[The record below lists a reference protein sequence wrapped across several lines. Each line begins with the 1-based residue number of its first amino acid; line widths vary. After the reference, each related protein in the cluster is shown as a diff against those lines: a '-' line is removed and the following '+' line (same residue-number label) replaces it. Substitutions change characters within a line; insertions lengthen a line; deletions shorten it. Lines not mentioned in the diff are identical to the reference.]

1 MKKKTLALLC
11 SIVLLLASCAGITWA
26 AGGAA
31 DNHYAY
37 VSERGGNAGDGLR
50 YDLSSILTE
59 KGADSAYLRNID
71 DKTNGRY
78 FFSSRMKL
86 ADAGA
91 TAYVRVRIASNDG
104 AVALYVSEAPK
115 KFAITDS
122 WTALVKNDTP
132 TYYCIHHDS
141 SKYGITSANLDR
153 VTNAWLYIEVFED
166 ADCKVPYTGDYYLD
180 DVAVWWGA
188 KASSTTELGANLLT
202 DGDFQENADKPT
214 YYTDATPYSRLFY
227 AHEAAVTTVAMETG
241 GQTEDYPYGYL
252 ALTPGADSTKL
263 NLNWYTPQTDREG
276 DLVIRPLSDKEAAYL
291 DADNRGL
298 LTTVDGQTVRYADNK
313 AQIRYTLPLDAAA
326 SAGHLLLDI
335 SGNYV
340 VELSADGVTYQK
352 AANAAGWETAA
363 KTDTSNREQLAFPL
377 DSYLKGA
384 GSKLYV
390 RITDQTPEN
399 RWGAVLR
406 SVVVTYQPLTGMDDT
421 AVVQYAKASD
431 SADGSFPADKAITI
445 QASRINASFGY
456 LSNKATLTGLS
467 ENTTYLYRIGNRTA
481 DEWSEVKTYTTR
493 GGKDYTFILTGD
505 PQIGASEDIPADTL
519 AWNKT
524 LDAALQRAPDAAFLL
539 SAGDQVDSH
548 SNEFQYEGLLSSSVW
563 DSLPMAPT
571 IGNHDTSSKYFTY
584 HFNVPNPTKD
594 NVTAA
599 GGNYTF
605 QYGETLF
612 VVLNGNADDGD
623 GFRRTFAA
631 ATAACPDYRWLVV
644 CLHQDIYGSG
654 THTTTKELQ
663 DLRATL
669 FPILDEYMADIVLT
683 GHDHSYT
690 RAYILRGDEKAVVRQ
705 NAAGEAMYPF
715 GTLYITAGSSSG
727 SKYYPLVGDDIE
739 YVDISLQPGEPTYS
753 LVQVSHDA
761 LTIATY
767 RTASGDVVDTYTLTK
782 VIDASVLRDAVGQAE
797 ELLAGTHPSDASWA
811 LLEQRLAVA
820 KPLLTNEAAEA
831 AQLYDAVRGLR
842 LAIVG
847 LSAQEFPAPPD
858 SSAAPEPDPS
868 GTPDTGEAGPAGA
881 VIVLLLAGAVSLAAR
896 RRSQRRP

>member
-1 MKKKTLALLC
+1 M
-11 SIVLLLASCAGITWA
+11 
-26 AGGAA
+26 
-31 DNHYAY
+31 
-37 VSERGGNAGDGLR
+37 
-50 YDLSSILTE
+50 
-59 KGADSAYLRNID
+59 
-71 DKTNGRY
+71 
-78 FFSSRMKL
+78 
-86 ADAGA
+86 
-91 TAYVRVRIASNDG
+91 
-104 AVALYVSEAPK
+104 
-115 KFAITDS
+115 
-122 WTALVKNDTP
+122 
-132 TYYCIHHDS
+132 
-141 SKYGITSANLDR
+141 
-153 VTNAWLYIEVFED
+153 
-166 ADCKVPYTGDYYLD
+166 
-180 DVAVWWGA
+180 
-188 KASSTTELGANLLT
+188 
-202 DGDFQENADKPT
+202 
-214 YYTDATPYSRLFY
+214 
-227 AHEAAVTTVAMETG
+227 
-241 GQTEDYPYGYL
+241 
-252 ALTPGADSTKL
+252 
-263 NLNWYTPQTDREG
+263 
-276 DLVIRPLSDKEAAYL
+276 
-291 DADNRGL
+291 
-298 LTTVDGQTVRYADNK
+298 
-313 AQIRYTLPLDAAA
+313 
-326 SAGHLLLDI
+326 
-335 SGNYV
+335 
-340 VELSADGVTYQK
+340 
-352 AANAAGWETAA
+352 
-363 KTDTSNREQLAFPL
+363 
-377 DSYLKGA
+377 
-384 GSKLYV
+384 
-390 RITDQTPEN
+390 
-399 RWGAVLR
+399 
-406 SVVVTYQPLTGMDDT
+406 
-421 AVVQYAKASD
+421 
-431 SADGSFPADKAITI
+431 
-445 QASRINASFGY
+445 
-456 LSNKATLTGLS
+456 
-467 ENTTYLYRIGNRTA
+467 
-481 DEWSEVKTYTTR
+481 
-493 GGKDYTFILTGD
+493 
-505 PQIGASEDIPADTL
+505 
-519 AWNKT
+519 
-524 LDAALQRAPDAAFLL
+524 
-539 SAGDQVDSH
+539 
-548 SNEFQYEGLLSSSVW
+548 
-563 DSLPMAPT
+563 
-571 IGNHDTSSKYFTY
+571 
-584 HFNVPNPTKD
+584 PNPTKD